1 MTATYE
7 PTPNPREDA
16 RLYAFLFTNRDAAEY
31 AAEFL
36 DHLDP
41 DEFEDLDRDESPLD
55 DWAHETADGLAA
67 VIYTG
72 QAVAL
77 YMSGLLDHEDDDAV
91 AGYLDGLD
99 STDSATA
106 IIDRLITG
114 LAYEWHR
121 RILREAVE
129 SLVEERREAAGDDE
143 DQADEVTA

>member
-7 PTPNPREDA
+7 PTPDPRENPS
-16 RLYAFLFTNRDAAEY
+16 RYAFLFTNRDAAEY

-41 DEFEDLDRDESPLD
+41 DEFEDLDRDDSPLD

-72 QAVAL
+72 RAVAL
-77 YMSGLLDHEDDDAV
+77 YASGLLDDEDAV
-91 AGYLDGLD
+91 ADYLDGLD

-106 IIDRLITG
+106 IIDRLITV
-114 LAYEWHR
+114 LSYEWHR
-121 RILREAVE
+121 RILRDAVE
-129 SLVEERREAAGDDE
+129 SLVEERREAAGDD
-143 DQADEVTA
+143 DDLADEVTA